1 MPIMRH
7 RTKCQHWGSG
17 ALGRALLAGSTL
29 SVGYCTSLCGP
40 QRSTKFP
47 LVQHD
52 KLWPTSILVRLPSCL
67 ELAARTSATNHFN
80 RPFQALSKNVF
91 IRDILF
97 NGLYK
102 FTYLFTYFTVT
113 PNEGRKESKRVRGI
127 SLVD

>member
-1 MPIMRH
+1 MRH

-47 LVQHD
+47 SVQHD
-52 KLWPTSILVRLPSCL
+52 KLWFTSILVRLPHAWNPLPEHLRQTTLIDLFKRSLKTFLL
-67 ELAARTSATNHFN
+67 ETFCSMGF
-80 RPFQALSKNVF
+80 
-91 IRDILF
+91 
-97 NGLYK
+97 YK